1 MYALAQQSNFCFEKM
16 VYKLGIVI
24 SAIAVFSGTGM
35 RLNATESVLGYYVQD
50 KIMLKEQSIALFLLN
65 EKWKKEIEEKYSQH
79 KIREIADGIT
89 LKKISCPIGVIGVIF
104 EARPDVISQISSLAI
119 KSSNAVILKGG
130 SEAEN
135 TNKIINPKIITAFFM
150 FLFIFTSSFNPN
162 RDLTLP

>member
-65 EKWKKEIEEKYSQH
+65 EKWKVYDIPSPQQGKNSNDCGYFVTYFI
-79 KIREIADGIT
+79 
-89 LKKISCPIGVIGVIF
+89 
-104 EARPDVISQISSLAI
+104 DVIY
-119 KSSNAVILKGG
+119 
-130 SEAEN
+130 
-135 TNKIINPKIITAFFM
+135 NKESVEIT
-150 FLFIFTSSFNPN
+150 
-162 RDLTLP
+162 